1 MGALTRRVVDGIGFT
16 GVFSGETV
24 FAFTERT
31 GGVSSEPYASLNL
44 GAHVG
49 DDPAAVAENRRRA
62 LAALGCDGLADRLLT
77 ANQVHGDHVAVVNGG
92 RDLDC
97 VRDEL
102 AAGADAVVCT
112 VPDVPVMLLFAD
124 CTPVVLTAPGGFAVV
139 HSGWRGTLARISGK
153 AACVLARETG
163 SSPEEVSAYVG
174 PHILGSEYEVSD
186 ELLHT
191 FCLQFANMNITR
203 PARLDMSAAVRTSL
217 EESGVPPCAIH
228 DEQLS
233 TMSRNDR
240 FFSDRAENGVCG
252 RHGAIAYMPSARS

>member
-1 MGALTRRVVDGIGFT
+1 MFLASRTLRSTWARTWGTTLRPSPRTADARLRR
-16 GVFSGETV
+16 
-24 FAFTERT
+24 
-31 GGVSSEPYASLNL
+31 L
-44 GAHVG
+44 GATG
-49 DDPAAVAENRRRA
+49 WPT
-62 LAALGCDGLADRLLT
+62 G
-77 ANQVHGDHVAVVNGG
+77 
-92 RDLDC
+92 
-97 VRDEL
+97 
-102 AAGADAVVCT
+102 
-112 VPDVPVMLLFAD
+112 FAD

-240 FFSDRAENGVCG
+240 FFSYRAENGVCG